1 MKPMHSLQSR
11 EGFTLVEFLVAIALL
26 GISIT
31 LVLGIYSSVF
41 SVVAQVDQKTSFQNR
56 TGLLIDQLQ
65 RDFYGVYKGKSGF
78 FRAETEPDE
87 SGDIRLLEFTTT
99 SQLRFSKP
107 ELSESISLVSYRLVK
122 SRNDRK
128 YNLYRYEVRSLF
140 GTNEEDGAGSVGVL
154 VVNQVA
160 DFRLSFQDRYGSFL
174 DRWEARSSGMDD
186 GPDDDRFP
194 RLVRI
199 ELELTESSE
208 KESKTKTLSHAIG
221 IPVSRYAAR
230 TSDEDS

>member
-1 MKPMHSLQSR
+1 MKSTRNLQSGY
-11 EGFTLVEFLVAIALL
+11 GFTLIELLVAIALL

-41 SVVAQVDQKTSFQNR
+41 SVVEQVDQKASFQNR

-65 RDFYGVYKGKSGF
+65 RDLYGMYKGKSGF

-87 SGDIRLLEFTTT
+87 SGDVPLLEFTTT
-99 SQLRFSKP
+99 SQLRFTKP
-107 ELSESISLVSYRLVK
+107 VLSESISLVRYRLEK
-122 SRNDRK
+122 SRNNK
-128 YNLYRYEVRSLF
+128 IYHLYRYEIPLLF
-140 GTNEEDGAGSVGVL
+140 GANQESGSGSIGVL

-174 DRWEARSSGMDD
+174 DRWEARSSGMNE

-208 KESKTKTLSHAIG
+208 KEAKTRTLSHTIG
-221 IPVSRYAAR
+221 IPMSRYAAR
-230 TSDEDS
+230 TSNEDS